1 MNSSDKIAFLKNIDL
16 FGFFH
21 DSTLERLVQE
31 SREWV
36 LKEEIVFNEGD
47 LGQPVVLRG

>member
-1 MNSSDKIAFLKNIDL
+1 MSMNASDKIVFLKNIDL

-36 LKEEIVFNEGD
+36 LKEKEIWAN
-47 LGQPVVLRG
+47 PSS